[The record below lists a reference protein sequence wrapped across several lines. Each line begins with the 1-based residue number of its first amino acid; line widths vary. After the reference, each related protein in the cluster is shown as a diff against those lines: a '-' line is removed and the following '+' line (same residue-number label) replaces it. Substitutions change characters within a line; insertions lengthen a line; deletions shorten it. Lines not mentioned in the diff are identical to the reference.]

1 MLQSFSKGLYY
12 FCFFQPDEEDED
24 DQRKRKRKVKKRQLS
39 GGVVI
44 TKTLS
49 PEQEEKDWGDEE
61 YEEERSDLDWEERG
75 ELDFERQLNLEK
87 RRQDLQ
93 RQLALMD
100 EEEAARE
107 KADRKVKEV
116 KKEKDEEPKP
126 MVPVV
131 HSKLHPEKSSVSPGD
146 EFSPVS
152 SQSTPKKKK
161 KKADGEPKKAKTKRK
176 LSPTAKEAKKRKGVK
191 PVSESLG
198 SVVMDERVR
207 KKSDLPAERTKLVE
221 ARAQHDFEV
230 TGEEK
235 SRVTKK
241 KQLKTKLKESQTLK
255 SSGDAYLSSADP
267 SGIGPSG
274 TPPRKEISRNKRS
287 YTPEEQRPA
296 TEKMRRRTALSS
308 PEGSDSPALRHASES
323 RTRRLT
329 DPTEEGSS
337 RKPAREV
344 PTAGLLGE
352 VEYKSKAKG
361 LEKRYKSEGSPNTP
375 EHGRREVVK
384 DTRHAEEGRSDRR
397 KKIMEEDPPRSPSPE
412 DIPGRGPIAS
422 PGAQRRQRTPPP
434 PRGDRRGPQTP
445 PGEPDFDND
454 VPKQTANDR
463 GPLRR
468 RGPYTPPLPT
478 ATPGRT
484 RGDKNRDEF
493 YEGRSEAMPYRDEG
507 GPPRSK
513 ERNERE
519 SRYSKQRGE
528 ESVDDLS
535 RGGRGHP
542 QLDEGY
548 PRSRARDEEFVRGR
562 HREDRQEDY
571 HQRSRPKDE
580 RADDLYRMRDREPER
595 SEDHHRSRAEDLRG
609 DDLPRRKPEGDDE
622 YLRRRD
628 EREDDHLRV
637 RNREP
642 DKDDE
647 RPRRRDERNDEHQRG
662 RVREEHED
670 DMQRSRGGRDFPRRP
685 FEGGDKRH
693 WEGRGER
700 DAREIQFGERDRR
713 RPDIPRQDIIDK

>member
-1 MLQSFSKGLYY
+1 MF
-12 FCFFQPDEEDED
+12 FFQPDEEDED

-207 KKSDLPAERTKLVE
+207 KKSDLPPERTKLVE

-235 SRVTKK
+235 SRATKK

-267 SGIGPSG
+267 SGIGPPG
-274 TPPRKEISRNKRS
+274 TPPREEIPRDKRS
-287 YTPEEQRPA
+287 YTPEEQRPP
-296 TEKMRRRTALSS
+296 TEKIRRRTALSS

-329 DPTEEGSS
+329 DPTEEGGS

-352 VEYKSKAKG
+352 VEYKTKAKG
-361 LEKRYKSEGSPNTP
+361 FEKRYKSEGSPNTP

-384 DTRHAEEGRSDRR
+384 DTRHVEEGRSDRR

-422 PGAQRRQRTPPP
+422 PVEQRRQRTPPP

-445 PGEPDFDND
+445 PGEPGFDND
-454 VPKQTANDR
+454 LPKQTASDR

-468 RGPYTPPLPT
+468 RGPYTPPPPT

-548 PRSRARDEEFVRGR
+548 PRSRARDEEFGRGR

-700 DAREIQFGERDRR
+700 DAREVQFGERDRR